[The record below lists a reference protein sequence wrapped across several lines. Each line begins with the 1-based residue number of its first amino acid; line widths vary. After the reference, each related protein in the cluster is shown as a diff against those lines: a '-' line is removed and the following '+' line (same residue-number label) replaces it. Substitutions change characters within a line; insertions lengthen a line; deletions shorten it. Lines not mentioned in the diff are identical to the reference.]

1 MRKGICS
8 RENAD
13 RAGVMM
19 MMMIEMVKH
28 RVCDIGKACVT
39 SVRFWSQFPHL
50 QKEQILQE
58 HLEFCSATFL
68 IFLECLLCW
77 CHTGNSD

>member
-19 MMMIEMVKH
+19 MIVMVKH
-28 RVCDIGKACVT
+28 RLCDIGKACVT
-39 SVRFWSQFPHL
+39 SVRL
-50 QKEQILQE
+50 GG
-58 HLEFCSATFL
+58 TNMN
-68 IFLECLLCW
+68 IFF
-77 CHTGNSD
+77 NFSNYI

>member
-19 MMMIEMVKH
+19 MIEMVKH
-28 RVCDIGKACVT
+28 RLCDIGKPV
-39 SVRFWSQFPHL
+39 
-50 QKEQILQE
+50 
-58 HLEFCSATFL
+58 
-68 IFLECLLCW
+68 
-77 CHTGNSD
+77 

>member
-19 MMMIEMVKH
+19 MMIEMVKH
-28 RVCDIGKACVT
+28 RLCDVGKACVA
-39 SVRFWSQFPHL
+39 SVRFSGLFPPL
-50 QKEQILQE
+50 QKE
-58 HLEFCSATFL
+58 
-68 IFLECLLCW
+68 
-77 CHTGNSD
+77 